1 MGKPFRIYQ
10 DIYLIGNAEVSHPY
24 DCCVY
29 EGYLRQ
35 LKSGLD

>member
-1 MGKPFRIYQ
+1 MDEPFRIYR
-10 DIYLIGNAEVSHPY
+10 DIYLIGSAEVSHSY

-29 EGYLRQ
+29 ESYLRQ

>member
-1 MGKPFRIYQ
+1 MDEPFRIYR
-10 DIYLIGNAEVSHPY
+10 DIYLIGSGEISHPY

-35 LKSGLD
+35 LKEGLD